1 MLIYIVIDSDSI
13 VGLGTQI
20 FKGLII
26 AILLFAVIDALYIS
40 VMKFIQGNKDKGYQY
55 LFIFFK
61 LVGSYALLFSVVYFG
76 FGINLL
82 EFLYN

>member
-1 MLIYIVIDSDSI
+1 MLMGIVIDSDSI

-61 LVGSYALLFSVVYFG
+61 LVGSYALLLCVVYFG
-76 FGINLL
+76 FDINLL